1 MTTIRIELALLR
13 LSWKLRRGVE
23 PARRRAIRRELRAHL
38 RASAAE
44 VGWAEALSRLGDLD
58 ELAREYREAERGLPR
73 GLRIGSGIV
82 AAVSTWVLL
91 VVLDGRTI
99 MSWNDLE
106 SRGDF
111 DPWSWTLGAPNGKA
125 SLLTFSGDVEHE
137 LLLDVSVHRLG
148 YILLPLLAFLVG
160 ARAWRALHRPRSLPP
175 RWRRASSA

>member
-13 LSWKLRRGVE
+13 LSWRLRGGVE

-44 VGWAEALSRLGDLD
+44 AGPGEALVRLGDLD
-58 ELAREYREAERGLPR
+58 ELAREYREAERGRPR
-73 GLRIGSGIV
+73 GLRIGSGVV
-82 AAVSTWVLL
+82 AAIGVWLL
-91 VVLDGRTI
+91 LIVLDGRTI

-137 LLLDVSVHRLG
+137 ILLDVGVHRLG
-148 YILLPLLAFLVG
+148 YILLPLLAFLIG
-160 ARAWRALHRPRSLPP
+160 ARAWRALHRPLPP
-175 RWRRASSA
+175 RWRRAPSQ